1 MNPGLA
7 LAKKVYLVL
16 LIVLIIIFLFFF
28 KFFFF
33 FCILQKVFNCSKR
46 FRHYAKTVKLK
57 GLGYEKPT
65 NGIVLTTGL
74 EKNPPPPP
82 KE

>member
-16 LIVLIIIFLFFF
+16 LIVLIIL
-28 KFFFF
+28 FFF

-65 NGIVLTTGL
+65 NGVVLTTGL

>member
-28 KFFFF
+28 KFFF
-33 FCILQKVFNCSKR
+33 CILQKVFNCSKR
-46 FRHYAKTVKLK
+46 FRHYAKAVKLK

-65 NGIVLTTGL
+65 NGVVLTTGL